1 VSAAL
6 YYWRATRW
14 RSRRSVLVVALICG
28 LLGMVA
34 LGALAGA
41 RRTDTAYGRYLHAIN
56 SSDVFVNVPG
66 PVLPVIRQVERLP
79 GVASAAATVGL
90 NANPVVNGEVNDA
103 WLTNGLTG
111 SLDGDGFRQ
120 DRLTVLAGRLP
131 RPGATG
137 EIALTAGQARF
148 FHTGVGGHVTYAF
161 YRQNLKTNVQVPAR
175 RSTFVV
181 TAIVVI
187 PPALGDQFDDVNGAV
202 LPPAAT
208 ARYLNGEFAFGWV
221 GLRLT
226 AGSAGIPA
234 LQRHLAALA
243 REVDRMFH
251 VPPGTIHLNI
261 RRLDILHHEVQ
272 QGIKPQAVALA
283 ILGGLAALALLVL
296 AGQAWRSCWSGL
308 RAT

>member
-1 VSAAL
+1 MSAAL

-90 NANPVVNGEVNDA
+90 NANPVVNGGVNDG

-175 RSTFVV
+175 RSTFLV

-187 PPALGDQFDDVNGAV
+187 PRRLGTSSTTS
-202 LPPAAT
+202 T
-208 ARYLNGEFAFGWV
+208 APYCPR
-221 GLRLT
+221 R
-226 AGSAGIPA
+226 P
-234 LQRHLAALA
+234 
-243 REVDRMFH
+243 
-251 VPPGTIHLNI
+251 PPGTSTASSRSGGSGCGSQRAAPAS
-261 RRLDILHHEVQ
+261 RRSS
-272 QGIKPQAVALA
+272 GTWP
-283 ILGGLAALALLVL
+283 
-296 AGQAWRSCWSGL
+296 RS
-308 RAT
+308 RARWTGCSTCHRARFT